1 MIQKYTKK
9 PVTIEAIQ
17 FKEETIP
24 TIKEWLGQNLVL
36 EPHLSSVHWAY
47 YIVTLEGKMLVSLG
61 DFIIKGV
68 KGEFYPCKPDI
79 FYATYDGP
87 VKVLWDHN
95 TVTIKEKEVEK
106 ISEDEARI
114 REILNDPSS
123 YFVGY
128 SQEGYNLHIWINQGK
143 KYYIE
148 PELNR
153 INRIEC

>member
-24 TIKEWLGQNLVL
+24 TIKEWLGENLVL

-87 VKVLWDHN
+87 VKVLWDH
-95 TVTIKEKEVEK
+95 TTGEYDSEYKKRDSTTIEDIRAIQKEIEE
-106 ISEDEARI
+106 SERQI
-114 REILNDPSS
+114 RELEEKRFNTIVNKL
-123 YFVGY
+123 
-128 SQEGYNLHIWINQGK
+128 K
-143 KYYIE
+143 
-148 PELNR
+148 
-153 INRIEC
+153 

>member
-9 PVTIEAIQ
+9 PVTIDAIQ

-24 TIKEWLGQNLVL
+24 TIKEWLGENLVL

-87 VKVLWDHN
+87 VKVLWDH
-95 TVTIKEKEVEK
+95 TTGEYDSEYKKRDSTTIEDIRAIQKEIEEN
-106 ISEDEARI
+106 ERQI
-114 REILNDPSS
+114 RELEEKRFNTI
-123 YFVGY
+123 
-128 SQEGYNLHIWINQGK
+128 INK
-143 KYYIE
+143 LK
-148 PELNR
+148 
-153 INRIEC
+153 

>member
-24 TIKEWLGQNLVL
+24 TIKEWLGENLVL

-95 TVTIKEKEVEK
+95 TGEYDAEYKKRDSTTIEDIRAIQKEIEEN
-106 ISEDEARI
+106 ERQI
-114 REILNDPSS
+114 RELEEKRFNTIVNKL
-123 YFVGY
+123 
-128 SQEGYNLHIWINQGK
+128 K
-143 KYYIE
+143 
-148 PELNR
+148 
-153 INRIEC
+153 